1 MFFPIGD
8 DNSDV
13 RTTPYVNYLFLGLN
27 IIVFLVLQGMGSNE
41 VFNNTYSLI
50 PAEVASGADLI
61 GPQLISAPNGE
72 VIQIQHFQ
80 SPFNVNL
87 NFLSSMFMH
96 GDFMHLFG
104 NMLFLWVFGDN
115 LEDRLGHFR
124 FIGFYILCGVG
135 AGLSQIIMDSE
146 SIIPMLGASGAISG
160 LLGGYIALFPK
171 RQVRTVILGRI
182 ANVPAIV
189 VLGIWFGMQ
198 VVFGLMTPEGV
209 GGVAYAAHIGGFIVG
224 LVLIGLF
231 TIGTDNGNK
240 TNPFYQ

>member
-13 RTTPYVNYLFLGLN
+13 RITPYVNYLFLGLN

-50 PAEVASGADLI
+50 PAEISSGADLI

-80 SPFNVNL
+80 TPFNVNM

-115 LEDRLGHFR
+115 LEDRLGHVR

-135 AGLSQIIMDSE
+135 AGVAQIVMDTE
-146 SIIPMLGASGAISG
+146 SVVPMLGASGAISG
-160 LLGGYIALFPK
+160 LLGAYIALFPK

-198 VVFGLMTPEGV
+198 VVFGLLSPEGV

-224 LVLIGLF
+224 LVLIGVFAL
-231 TIGTDNGNK
+231 GTDRSGK
-240 TNPFYQ
+240 ANPFYQ